1 LTDKAD
7 LCVLISAGA
16 EWRALLPHYP
26 AIKVERSHYGEC
38 FQTTIANQRVR
49 FLHGGWGKIAA
60 ASSTQYAIDR
70 WKPKRIIN
78 IGTCGGFKNLISLGQ
93 VILVKK
99 TIVYDI
105 YDRMTDQYQALERYS
120 TTIDL
125 SWLPQK
131 ALPQAVQVDKLLSAD
146 RDIDPRDIV
155 TLIQKFGAVAADWES
170 GAIAWVAQRN
180 QIPCLLL
187 RTVSDLVDSETSSA
201 YGDYAHFENQ
211 CQDIMADFVYFLPDW
226 ITIFQPRS
234 K

>member
-1 LTDKAD
+1 M
-7 LCVLISAGA
+7 
-16 EWRALLPHYP
+16 
-26 AIKVERSHYGEC
+26 
-38 FQTTIANQRVR
+38 
-49 FLHGGWGKIAA
+49 
-60 ASSTQYAIDR
+60 
-70 WKPKRIIN
+70 
-78 IGTCGGFKNLISLGQ
+78 ISLGQ

-105 YDRMTDQYQALERYS
+105 HDRMTDPYQALERYS
-120 TTIDL
+120 TTLDL

-187 RTVSDLVDSETSSA
+187 STVSDLVDSETSRA
-201 YGDYAHFENQ
+201 YGDYAYFENQ
-211 CQDIMADFVYFLPDW
+211 CQKIMADFANFLPDW
-226 ITIFQPRS
+226 IAIFQPGS

>member
-1 LTDKAD
+1 M
-7 LCVLISAGA
+7 
-16 EWRALLPHYP
+16 
-26 AIKVERSHYGEC
+26 
-38 FQTTIANQRVR
+38 
-49 FLHGGWGKIAA
+49 
-60 ASSTQYAIDR
+60 
-70 WKPKRIIN
+70 
-78 IGTCGGFKNLISLGQ
+78 
-93 VILVKK
+93 KK

-105 YDRMTDQYQALERYS
+105 YDRMTDSYQALKRYS
-120 TTIDL
+120 TTLDL

-131 ALPQAVQVDKLLSAD
+131 PLPQAVQVDKLLSAD
-146 RDIDPRDIV
+146 RDIDPGDIV

-170 GAIAWVAQRN
+170 GAIAWVAQHN